1 MLNKS
6 HLLQQLIRIEMYN
19 FKNIC
24 PLIYKNSHGEI
35 KPVTDFIPSDDNKII
50 ITDSNGNRQYIC
62 VTNFYFIDGY
72 KKQQSLISHIS
83 SKYNYK
89 L

>member
-6 HLLQQLIRIEMYN
+6 HLLQRLICIEMNN

-24 PLIYKNSHGEI
+24 PLIYKNAHGEV
-35 KPVTDFIPSDDNKII
+35 KYVTDFIPSVDSKMVII
-50 ITDSNGNRQYIC
+50 DSNGNRQSIC
-62 VTNFYFIDGY
+62 VTKFYFIDGY
-72 KKQQSLISHIS
+72 KRQQSLISHIS

-89 L
+89 M